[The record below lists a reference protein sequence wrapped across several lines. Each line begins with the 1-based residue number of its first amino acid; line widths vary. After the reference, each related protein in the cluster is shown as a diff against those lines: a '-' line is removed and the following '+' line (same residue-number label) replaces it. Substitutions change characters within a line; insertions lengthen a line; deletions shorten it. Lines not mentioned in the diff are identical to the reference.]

1 VAQREILIG
10 QTVLDANGFGQAT
23 VTPDRG
29 ALTVTGTSVSVSS
42 HTNEPTAKLYLAVVG
57 DSGFIE
63 GTFSGSS
70 DSSDTSYPVNQGEP
84 LTCVWTGGDPGA
96 NATFRVTGTIG

>member
-1 VAQREILIG
+1 MAQREVLVG
-10 QTVLDANGFGQAT
+10 QCVLDSNGFGQAT

-29 ALTVTGTSVSVSS
+29 TLTVTMASVSVSS
-42 HTNEPTAKLYLAVVG
+42 NIQEPVARVYLAVVG
-57 DSGFIE
+57 DSGFVD

-70 DSSDTSYPVNQGEP
+70 DTSDTNYVVNQGEP
-84 LTCVWTGGDPGA
+84 LTCVWTGGDAGA